1 MAKLT
6 ARQQAR
12 SKVLT
17 NKLPNLPVQD
27 SEKNAVDY
35 VSMVYEGLDKV
46 EAFKRVFPKQYSD
59 ACIFA
64 EVNNRNEKDIVMSK
78 ISVYEKGKYVT
89 KLYQLGREDY
99 WKKFIHKKTRLLDKA
114 YDMAMDDEKGD
125 RIQLL
130 AMKTFLDNVPDMKE
144 DINVNVKH
152 HISADTE
159 FLNKIQAR
167 KEALLNLNDDAID
180 VEVEENGL

>member
-1 MAKLT
+1 MARNDIFGTKH
-6 ARQQAR
+6 RG
-12 SKVLT
+12 K
-17 NKLPNLPVQD
+17 K
-27 SEKNAVDY
+27 
-35 VSMVYEGLDKV
+35 GL
-46 EAFKRVFPKQYSD
+46 
-59 ACIFA
+59 
-64 EVNNRNEKDIVMSK
+64 VM
-78 ISVYEKGKYVT
+78 Y
-89 KLYQLGREDY
+89 
-99 WKKFIHKKTRLLDKA
+99 KK
-114 YDMAMDDEKGD
+114 D